1 MLQAHTHSKSAPSH
15 GSFRSFVQKEIMF
28 FGPKVDL
35 TPVEFRDALQQKGG
49 KVLDCRT
56 AGECAEGT
64 LEDAIQAD
72 WLNGEVPTAVKGW
85 DKKEPIYC
93 YCRSGGR
100 SGAASKFLR
109 EEGFEAV
116 FNVGGYASLNR

>member
-72 WLNGEVPTAVKGW
+72 WLNGEVPTAVEGW
-85 DKKEPIYC
+85 DKKEPI
-93 YCRSGGR
+93 
-100 SGAASKFLR
+100 
-109 EEGFEAV
+109 
-116 FNVGGYASLNR
+116 

>member
-1 MLQAHTHSKSAPSH
+1 
-15 GSFRSFVQKEIMF
+15 MF

-72 WLNGEVPTAVKGW
+72 WLNGEVPTAVEGW

-109 EEGFEAV
+109 EQRFEAV